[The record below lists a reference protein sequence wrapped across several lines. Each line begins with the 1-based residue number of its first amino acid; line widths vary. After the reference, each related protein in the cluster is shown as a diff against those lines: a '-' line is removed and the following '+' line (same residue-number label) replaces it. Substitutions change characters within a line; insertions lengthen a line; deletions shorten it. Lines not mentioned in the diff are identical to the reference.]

1 MPLSRA
7 PLGAVLRAALL
18 AGVAAGLVAAL
29 FHFLATEPVLDQA
42 IALEEQARALAGV
55 HEEPLVTRGAQKIGL
70 FVGFLGYGLSLG
82 MLFAVVYHAAQRW
95 LPGETLSAKG
105 GLLALASW
113 WAVAAV
119 PFARYPANPPGVGDP
134 ETISYRQG
142 LYFGVLLLS
151 VAGTAVA
158 VALVRRR
165 GWWGLA
171 FLGAFSVV
179 VLGLAPANPDAVDVP
194 SDLLFTFRA
203 LSLGGL
209 TLFWVVLGGT
219 FAWLVRPA
227 ARGTLALARA

>member
-1 MPLSRA
+1 LNRA

-29 FHFLATEPVLDQA
+29 FHFVATEPVLDRA
-42 IALEEQARALAGV
+42 IALEEQARGLAGV

-95 LPGETLSAKG
+95 LPGETLSVKG

-113 WAVAAV
+113 WAVTVV
-119 PFARYPANPPGVGDP
+119 PFARYPASPPGVADP
-134 ETISYRQG
+134 ETVAYRQG
-142 LYFGVLLLS
+142 LHFGVLLLS
-151 VAGTAVA
+151 VVGTAVA

-171 FLGAFSVV
+171 FLGAFSAVV
-179 VLGLAPANPDAVDVP
+179 YAVAPAAPDVGDVP
-194 SDLLFTFRA
+194 SDLVVTFRA

-209 TLFWVVLGGT
+209 TLFWVVFGGT
-219 FAWLVRPA
+219 FAWLLRPA
-227 ARGTLALARA
+227 ARGTVALARA